1 MSKQFWAIVALII
14 VVFVGIV
21 VFTGDKSNA
30 PGKSSADKK
39 TLTQH
44 LQGQGQAKV
53 TLTEYGDYQCPYCG
67 QYYPLVKQVQQQFD
81 KEIYFQFRNF
91 PLTNAHPNAFAA
103 ARAAEAAALQNK
115 FWEMH
120 DLLYESQQQ
129 WSQMS
134 DAIPAFEGY
143 AKQLGLNMTKY
154 KADFASSKVNN
165 LINADLAEGTKLGI
179 TGTPTFFLD
188 GKKLDPS
195 PQDVAAFEK
204 IIKAAIA
211 KKTSASSTQ
220 PTPSLEP
227 APSPEAVPAN

>member
-1 MSKQFWAIVALII
+1 MSKQFLGIIVLII
-14 VVFVGIV
+14 AIFVGIV
-21 VFTGDKSNA
+21 MFTGGKTDA
-30 PGKSSADKK
+30 PGKKSSTK

-44 LQGQGQAKV
+44 VQGQGQAKV
-53 TLTEYGDYQCPYCG
+53 TLVEYGDYQCPYCG

-81 KEIYFQFRNF
+81 KEIYFQFRNY

-120 DLLYESQQQ
+120 DLLYEGQQQ

-134 DAIPAFEGY
+134 DAVPAFEQY
-143 AKQLGLNMTKY
+143 AQQLNLNIAQFKT
-154 KADFASSKVNN
+154 DFASRTVND
-165 LINADLAEGTKLGI
+165 LINADFAEGTKLGI

-195 PQDVAAFEK
+195 PQDAAAFEK
-204 IIKAAIA
+204 VIKAEIA
-211 KKTSASSTQ
+211 KKTGSTAAPAPAATPAPAAA
-220 PTPSLEP
+220 PTP
-227 APSPEAVPAN
+227 